1 VEEKMGRT
9 IRSRAASWLVVA
21 AVTAVLSPLSMSFA
35 AQNGPNTVNSAAI
48 IAADGTSGQTLTT
61 GNGVKTGHIQDGAVT
76 TGKIADGAITDA
88 KVGGTISGSKLGA
101 HGHNGSDIMDGT
113 VTGAKLTA
121 GSVDNSK
128 ISGIIGQEKLGTYSN
143 VITVHKGAA
152 NNVTTFNS
160 IRAAIDYIGQNTNS
174 YTGERQ
180 AILVMPGL
188 YETDLTLFGPGVP
201 FNVDIIGT
209 SRTGTIIRP
218 VGGTYFSQYSMTIPS
233 GMYLR
238 NLTFQGLIDV
248 SHSKDAG
255 VIGVDVVVAPP
266 AVGNR
271 DQLAGFTDGWQTI
284 RNFTIDDV
292 YIETVVG
299 STAISLWGT
308 GENDTLRFNN
318 IRIKGGNIQIVYPI
332 TSKPYTFS
340 NIYFSGGSP
349 DQPLFNISWANIN
362 TLGPKFILTNIT
374 SDGSYGYGFYM
385 GNSSTSKIS
394 VMNSKIDIIT
404 DLYTGVSSSDNVM
417 TVINSDIAIASN
429 TRSSNPVGSLS
440 IGNSRI
446 GTVIPSGQ
454 SIKLVN
460 CFDGNFEPY
469 ANGLY

>member
-1 VEEKMGRT
+1 MGRT
-9 IRSRAASWLVVA
+9 IGSRAASWLAAA
-21 AVTAVLSPLSMSFA
+21 AVTAMLSPVSMSVA

-143 VITVHKGAA
+143 VIIVHKGAA

-160 IRAAIDYIGQNTNS
+160 IRAAINYIGQNTNS

-248 SHSKDAG
+248 TGAKDAG

-266 AVGNR
+266 AVGN
-271 DQLAGFTDGWQTI
+271 DKLAGFTDGWPTI

-299 STAISLWGT
+299 ATAISLWGT

-318 IRIKGGNIQIVYPI
+318 IRIKGGTIQIVYPI
-332 TSKPYTFS
+332 TSKPYTFN

-349 DQPLFNISWANIN
+349 DQSLFYIYWAHAN
-362 TLGPKFILTNIT
+362 TLDPKFIITNIT

-385 GNSSTSKIS
+385 ANSETSKIS

-417 TVINSDIAIASN
+417 TVINSDISIASN
-429 TRSSNPVGSLS
+429 TRGLNPVGSLS